1 MDEGQQTHTASPWLA
16 FGLGAHAVRRSA
28 APVLV
33 GHRAVEAMVATGL
46 AVFEEDVIDSLLAG
60 LAA

>member
-16 FGLGAHAVRRSA
+16 FGL
-28 APVLV
+28 
-33 GHRAVEAMVATGL
+33 TGL
-46 AVFEEDVIDSLLAG
+46 AVYEEDVIDSLLAD